1 MANVRPFRATR
12 YAREQIDALLS
23 PPYDAAEA
31 EVIQRLRASEPL
43 NSAALDASNSP
54 EESARLWRSWRES
67 GLLIDDATPAIYLYE
82 GVSEAGFAMRGIFA
96 AVPVGAY
103 GPETGVY
110 GHERTLDAPRAG
122 RLALLSA
129 TRANLSPILLL
140 RAGDANTFSAAFTQV
155 AQGEPAIQT
164 TAPDGTRIRLWSASP
179 ASEAGERLLRWAS
192 GAPLIIADGH
202 HRYEAAREYALTSG
216 RPAVTMG
223 LIVEAEESGPAL
235 HATHRIL
242 RGYESE
248 HLIDALR
255 QSAEVHEVQPIS
267 LLEVAERFSEADRG
281 ERAEL
286 ALCAN
291 GAAYLITLTPTE
303 QSQPITQRVEDLLR
317 SLLGITPADIAAGAL
332 RYERRVG
339 AAIDASSGAGV
350 IALLLPPE
358 RASLVTSMALAKQV
372 MPQKATH
379 FSPKPATGLLFLA
392 HDLLDG
398 SPEVTPSTE
407 RAV

>member
-43 NSAALDASNSP
+43 NSASLDASNSP
-54 EESARLWRSWRES
+54 EESAALWRSWRES
-67 GLLIDDATPAIYLYE
+67 GVLIDEAEPAIYLYE
-82 GVSEAGFAMRGIFA
+82 GVSESGVTMRGIFA

-122 RLALLSA
+122 RLALLAA

-140 RAGDANTFSAAFTQV
+140 RAGEAKGFSTAFAQV
-155 AQGEPAIQT
+155 AAGQPATRT
-164 TAPDGTRIRLWSASP
+164 TAPDGTRIQLWQVAPESD
-179 ASEAGERLLRWAS
+179 AGRALLGWAS

-202 HRYEAAREYALTSG
+202 HRYEAAREYAERHG
-216 RPAVTMG
+216 GPATTMG
-223 LIVEAEESGPAL
+223 LIVEADVAGPTL

-248 HLIDALR
+248 RFLTALR
-255 QSAEVHEVQPIS
+255 ESSDILDAQPIN
-267 LLEVAERFSEADRG
+267 LADVTERFSEAHRG
-281 ERAEL
+281 EQAEF
-286 ALCAN
+286 AICAN
-291 GAAYLITLTPTE
+291 GEAHLITLAPS
-303 QSQPITQRVEDLLR
+303 QGAQPITQRVEDLLR
-317 SLLGITPADIAAGAL
+317 SLLGITKADIAGGAL
-332 RYERRVG
+332 RYERRVSDAVAASRTAG
-339 AAIDASSGAGV
+339 AIT
-350 IALLLPPE
+350 LLLPPE
-358 RASLVTSMALAKQV
+358 RAELVTSMALAQQV

-379 FSPKPATGLLFLA
+379 FSPKPATGLLFLS
-392 HDLLDG
+392 HDQN
-398 SPEVTPSTE
+398 
-407 RAV
+407 

>member
-31 EVIQRLRASEPL
+31 EVIARLRASEPL

-54 EESARLWRSWRES
+54 EESAALWHSWRAS
-67 GLLIDDATPAIYLYE
+67 GVLIDEAEPAIYLYE
-82 GVSEAGFAMRGIFA
+82 GVSESGVTMRGIFA

-122 RLALLSA
+122 RLALLAA

-140 RAGDANTFSAAFTQV
+140 RAGDANRFSTAFTQV
-155 AQGEPAIQT
+155 SAGEPTTRA
-164 TAPDGTRIRLWSASP
+164 TAPDGTRIRLWHVP
-179 ASEAGERLLRWAS
+179 PESEAGRALLGWAS

-202 HRYEAAREYALTSG
+202 HRYEAAREYAERHGGPTT
-216 RPAVTMG
+216 TMG
-223 LIVEAEESGPAL
+223 LIVEADAAGPTL

-248 HLIDALR
+248 RFLTALR
-255 QSAEVHEVQPIS
+255 ESSDVLDAQPIN
-267 LLEVAERFSEADRG
+267 LAGAAEQFSEAHLG
-281 ERAEL
+281 ERAEF

-291 GAAYLITLTPTE
+291 GEAHLITLAPS
-303 QSQPITQRVEDLLR
+303 QQAQPITQRVEDLLR
-317 SLLGITPADIAAGAL
+317 SLLGITKADIAAGAL
-332 RYERRVG
+332 RYERRVT
-339 AAIDASSGAGV
+339 DAVEASRTEEV
-350 IALLLPPE
+350 ITLLLPPE
-358 RASLVTSMALAKQV
+358 RAELVTLMALAQQV

-379 FSPKPATGLLFLA
+379 FSPKPATGLLFLS
-392 HDLLDG
+392 HDQN
-398 SPEVTPSTE
+398 S
-407 RAV
+407 

>member
-31 EVIQRLRASEPL
+31 EVIQRLRASEPF

-54 EESARLWRSWRES
+54 EESAALWRSWRES
-67 GLLIDDATPAIYLYE
+67 GVLIDEAEPAIYLYE
-82 GVSEAGFAMRGIFA
+82 GVSENGVTMRGIFA

-122 RLALLSA
+122 RLALLAA

-155 AQGEPAIQT
+155 AAGEPTTRT
-164 TAPDGTRIRLWSASP
+164 TAPDGTRIRLWHVPPESD
-179 ASEAGERLLRWAS
+179 AGRVLLGWAS

-202 HRYEAAREYALTSG
+202 HRYEAAREYAERHG
-216 RPAVTMG
+216 GPATTMG
-223 LIVEAEESGPAL
+223 LIVEADAAGPTL

-248 HLIDALR
+248 RFLAALR
-255 QSAEVHEVQPIS
+255 ESSDVVTVQEAD
-267 LLEVAERFSEADRG
+267 LADATERFSESHRSG
-281 ERAEL
+281 LVEL

-291 GAAYLITLTPTE
+291 GEAHLITLAP
-303 QSQPITQRVEDLLR
+303 SQQAQPVTQRVEDLLR
-317 SLLGITPADIAAGAL
+317 SLLGITKADIAAGAL
-332 RYERRVG
+332 RYERRVADAV
-339 AAIDASSGAGV
+339 AASRTDGV
-350 IALLLPPE
+350 ITLLLPPE
-358 RASLVTSMALAKQV
+358 RAELVTSMALAQQV

-379 FSPKPATGLLFLA
+379 FSPKPATGLLFLS
-392 HDLLDG
+392 HDQN
-398 SPEVTPSTE
+398 S
-407 RAV
+407 

>member
-54 EESARLWRSWRES
+54 KESAKLWQDWRES
-67 GLLIDDATPAIYLYE
+67 GVLIDEDAPAIYLYE
-82 GVSEAGFAMRGIFA
+82 GVSENGVTMRGIFA
-96 AVPVGAY
+96 AVPVGTY

-122 RLALLSA
+122 RLALLAA

-140 RAGDANTFSAAFTQV
+140 RAGDAKGFRTAFAQV
-155 AQGEPAIQT
+155 AAGQPATRT
-164 TAPDGTRIRLWSASP
+164 TASDGTRIQVWKVAP
-179 ASEAGERLLRWAS
+179 ESEAGRALLGWAS

-202 HRYEAAREYALTSG
+202 HRYEAAREYAERHGGPTTTL
-216 RPAVTMG
+216 G
-223 LIVEAEESGPAL
+223 LIVEADAAGPTL

-248 HLIDALR
+248 RFLTALR
-255 QSAEVHEVQPIS
+255 ESSDVVTVQEAD
-267 LLEVAERFSEADRG
+267 LADAAERFSEAHLG
-281 ERAEL
+281 VLAEF

-291 GAAYLITLTPTE
+291 GAAHLITLAPS
-303 QSQPITQRVEDLLR
+303 QQAQPITQRVEDLLR
-317 SLLGITPADIAAGAL
+317 SLLGITKEEIAGGAL
-332 RYERRVG
+332 RYERRV
-339 AAIDASSGAGV
+339 ADAVTASRTEGV
-350 IALLLPPE
+350 ITLLLPPE
-358 RASLVTSMALAKQV
+358 RAELVTTMALAQQV

-392 HDLLDG
+392 HD
-398 SPEVTPSTE
+398 
-407 RAV
+407 RNA

>member
-31 EVIQRLRASEPL
+31 EVIQRLCASEPL

-54 EESARLWRSWRES
+54 EESAALWRSWRES
-67 GLLIDDATPAIYLYE
+67 GVLIDEAEPAIYLYE
-82 GVSEAGFAMRGIFA
+82 GVSENGVTMRGIFA

-122 RLALLSA
+122 RLALLAA

-155 AQGEPAIQT
+155 AAGEPTTRT
-164 TAPDGTRIRLWSASP
+164 TAPDGTRIRLWHVP
-179 ASEAGERLLRWAS
+179 PESEAGRTLLGWAS

-202 HRYEAAREYALTSG
+202 HRYEAAREYAERHG
-216 RPAVTMG
+216 GPAATMG
-223 LIVEAEESGPAL
+223 LIVEADAAGPTL

-248 HLIDALR
+248 RFLTALR
-255 QSAEVHEVQPIS
+255 ESSDVVTVQAVD
-267 LLEVAERFSEADRG
+267 LADARARFSEVHRG
-281 ERAEL
+281 ERAEFS
-286 ALCAN
+286 LCAN
-291 GAAYLITLTPTE
+291 GAAHLITLAPS
-303 QSQPITQRVEDLLR
+303 QQAQPITQQVEDLLR
-317 SLLGITPADIAAGAL
+317 SLLGITKEDIAGGAL
-332 RYERRVG
+332 RYERRVT
-339 AAIDASSGAGV
+339 DAVEASRTDGV
-350 IALLLPPE
+350 ITLLLPPE
-358 RASLVTSMALAKQV
+358 RAELVTTMALAQQV
-372 MPQKATH
+372 MPQKSTH
-379 FSPKPATGLLFLA
+379 FSPKPATGLLFLS
-392 HDLLDG
+392 HDQN
-398 SPEVTPSTE
+398 
-407 RAV
+407 A

>member
-54 EESARLWRSWRES
+54 EESAKLWRSWRES
-67 GLLIDDATPAIYLYE
+67 GVLIDEAEPAIYLYE
-82 GVSEAGFAMRGIFA
+82 GVSENDVTMRGIFA

-103 GPETGVY
+103 GPENGVY

-122 RLALLSA
+122 RLALLAA

-140 RAGDANTFSAAFTQV
+140 RAGDANRFSTAFAQV
-155 AQGEPAIQT
+155 AVSQPETRT
-164 TAPDGTRIRLWSASP
+164 TAPDGARIQLWKVAP
-179 ASEAGERLLRWAS
+179 ESEAGRALLGWAS

-202 HRYEAAREYALTSG
+202 HRYEAAREYAERLG
-216 RPAVTMG
+216 GPATTMG
-223 LIVEAEESGPAL
+223 LIVEADAAGPTL

-248 HLIDALR
+248 VFLAALR
-255 QSAEVHEVQPIS
+255 ESSDVVTVKEADLAEVT
-267 LLEVAERFSEADRG
+267 ERFSEAHRG
-281 ERAEL
+281 VLAEF

-291 GAAYLITLTPTE
+291 SAAHLITLAPR
-303 QSQPITQRVEDLLR
+303 QQAQPITQRVEDLLR
-317 SLLGITPADIAAGAL
+317 SILGISKEDIAAGAL
-332 RYERRVG
+332 RYERRVT
-339 AAIDASSGAGV
+339 DAVEASRTKGV
-350 IALLLPPE
+350 VTLLLPPE
-358 RASLVTSMALAKQV
+358 RAELMTSMALAQQV

-379 FSPKPATGLLFLA
+379 FSPKPATGLLFLS
-392 HDLLDG
+392 HDQNNQG
-398 SPEVTPSTE
+398 
-407 RAV
+407 

>member
-31 EVIQRLRASEPL
+31 EVIARLRASEPL

-54 EESARLWRSWRES
+54 EDSAKLWRSWRES
-67 GLLIDDATPAIYLYE
+67 GVLIDEAEPAIYLYE
-82 GVSEAGFAMRGIFA
+82 GVSENDVTMRGIFA

-122 RLALLSA
+122 RLALLAA

-140 RAGDANTFSAAFTQV
+140 RAGGANRFSTAFAQV
-155 AQGEPAIQT
+155 AVSQPVTNT
-164 TAPDGTRIRLWSASP
+164 TAPDGTRIQLWKVAP
-179 ASEAGERLLRWAS
+179 EGDAGRTLLGWAS

-202 HRYEAAREYALTSG
+202 HRYEAAREFAERHGGPTTTL
-216 RPAVTMG
+216 G
-223 LIVEAEESGPAL
+223 LIVEADAAGPTL

-248 HLIDALR
+248 RLLAALR
-255 QSAEVHEVQPIS
+255 ESSDVLHAQPIN
-267 LLEVAERFSEADRG
+267 LADAAEQFSETHRG
-281 ERAEL
+281 ERTEL

-291 GAAYLITLTPTE
+291 GEAHLITLAPSQGT
-303 QSQPITQRVEDLLR
+303 QPITQRVEDLLR
-317 SLLGITPADIAAGAL
+317 SLLGITKEDIAGGAL
-332 RYERRVG
+332 RYERRV
-339 AAIDASSGAGV
+339 ADAVEASRTEGV
-350 IALLLPPE
+350 ITLLLPPE
-358 RASLVTSMALAKQV
+358 RAELVTTMALAQQV

-379 FSPKPATGLLFLA
+379 FSPKPATGLLFLS
-392 HDLLDG
+392 HDQNALG
-398 SPEVTPSTE
+398 AEASPV
-407 RAV
+407 A

>member
-54 EESARLWRSWRES
+54 EESAKLWRSWRRS
-67 GLLIDDATPAIYLYE
+67 GVLIDEAKPAIYLYE
-82 GVSEAGFAMRGIFA
+82 GVSENDVTMRGIFA

-122 RLALLSA
+122 RLALLAA

-140 RAGDANTFSAAFTQV
+140 RAGDANRFSTAFAQV
-155 AQGEPAIQT
+155 AAGQPVTRT
-164 TAPDGTRIRLWSASP
+164 TAPDGTRIQLWQVAPESD
-179 ASEAGERLLRWAS
+179 AGRTLLGWAS

-202 HRYEAAREYALTSG
+202 HRYEAAREYAEHHG
-216 RPAVTMG
+216 GPATTMG
-223 LIVEAEESGPAL
+223 LIVEADAAGPTL

-242 RGYESE
+242 RGYKSE
-248 HLIDALR
+248 QFLTALR
-255 QSAEVHEVQPIS
+255 ESSDVVTVQES
-267 LLEVAERFSEADRG
+267 DLADATERFSEAHRG
-281 ERAEL
+281 ERAEF

-291 GAAYLITLTPTE
+291 GAAHLITLAPS
-303 QSQPITQRVEDLLR
+303 QQAQPITQRVEDLLR
-317 SLLGITPADIAAGAL
+317 SLLGITKEEIAGGAL
-332 RYERRVG
+332 RYERRV
-339 AAIDASSGAGV
+339 ADAVTASRTEGV
-350 IALLLPPE
+350 ITLLLPPE
-358 RASLVTSMALAKQV
+358 RAELVTTMALAQQV

-379 FSPKPATGLLFLA
+379 FSPKPATGLLFLS
-392 HDLLDG
+392 HDQN
-398 SPEVTPSTE
+398 
-407 RAV
+407 A

>member
-1 MANVRPFRATR
+1 MVNVRPFRATR
-12 YAREQIDALLS
+12 YAREQTDALLS

-54 EESARLWRSWRES
+54 EESAALWQDWRKS
-67 GLLIDDATPAIYLYE
+67 GVLIDEAEPAIYLYE
-82 GVSEAGFAMRGIFA
+82 GASESGVTMRGIFA

-122 RLALLSA
+122 RLALLAA

-140 RAGDANTFSAAFTQV
+140 RAGDANTFSTAFARV
-155 AQGEPAIQT
+155 AVVQPVTRT
-164 TAPDGTRIRLWSASP
+164 TAPDGTHIQLWKVAPESDAGRI
-179 ASEAGERLLRWAS
+179 LLGWAS

-202 HRYEAAREYALTSG
+202 HRYEAAREFAERHG
-216 RPAVTMG
+216 GPATTMG
-223 LIVEAEESGPAL
+223 LIVEADAAGPTL

-248 HLIDALR
+248 RFLTALR
-255 QSAEVHEVQPIS
+255 ESSDVVTVQEAELADVT
-267 LLEVAERFSEADRG
+267 ERFSEAHRG
-281 ERAEL
+281 ERAEF

-291 GAAYLITLTPTE
+291 GEAHLITLAPS
-303 QSQPITQRVEDLLR
+303 QQAQPITQRVEDLLQ
-317 SLLGITPADIAAGAL
+317 SLLGITKEDIAGGAL
-332 RYERRVG
+332 RYERRVTDAV
-339 AAIDASSGAGV
+339 AASRTEGV
-350 IALLLPPE
+350 MTLLLPPE
-358 RASLVTSMALAKQV
+358 RAELVTSMALAQQV

-379 FSPKPATGLLFLA
+379 FSPKPATGLLFLS
-392 HDLLDG
+392 HDQN
-398 SPEVTPSTE
+398 T
-407 RAV
+407 